1 MAERKAAQLARR
13 AVFEL
18 AERREGGSHARA
30 NPRWQRIAALAAA
43 AASTPMMEGGGG
55 CEGGGAQDREL
66 WAAQMQEMGRRGNLD
81 WGALERRASSLPTL
95 LRLLAVPSLR
105 ERACRSIC
113 RVAQRCS
120 PAAAAAEAD
129 EESGATWIAE
139 LEGLRLRTLRGRA
152 EAWGVG
158 EEEVAA
164 VAAGRAGAG
173 CERAMLIEMITAQ
186 AEEAE
191 GALEQHAPALARAL
205 GGLLA
210 SPEPRARSCGAL
222 GVAEL
227 APRHAAVRRCLYHAA
242 AAPTPSGTTPAL
254 PPPPPPS
261 AAGVARWVSGSDEN
275 MMP

>member
-43 AASTPMMEGGGG
+43 AASTAMMEGGGGGGG
-55 CEGGGAQDREL
+55 CEGGEAQDHGL
-66 WAAQMQEMGRRGNLD
+66 WAAQMKQMGRRGNLD

-105 ERACRSIC
+105 EPACRSIC
-113 RVAQRCS
+113 RMAQRCS
-120 PAAAAAEAD
+120 PAAAAVVVD
-129 EESGATWIAE
+129 EETTAAWRAE
-139 LEGLRLRTLRGRA
+139 LEGLRLRALRGRA

-164 VAAGRAGAG
+164 GRAAAG
-173 CERAMLIEMITAQ
+173 CERARLIEMITAQ

-191 GALEQHAPALARAL
+191 GA
-205 GGLLA
+205 
-210 SPEPRARSCGAL
+210 
-222 GVAEL
+222 
-227 APRHAAVRRCLYHAA
+227 
-242 AAPTPSGTTPAL
+242 
-254 PPPPPPS
+254 
-261 AAGVARWVSGSDEN
+261 
-275 MMP
+275 